1 MNNEI
6 EEKILEML
14 TENKE
19 GAVTYKELEETINK
33 IRGNM
38 IQKLLDKEFE
48 EHMKYKKGSHEAKKT
63 TNRRN
68 GKGSTKTLRTKKGE
82 IEVTMPRDR
91 EGSFEP
97 VVVPKKK
104 INR

>member
-14 TENKE
+14 TKNKE
-19 GAVTYKELEETINK
+19 GAVTYKELEEAINK

-48 EHMKYKKGSHEAKKT
+48 EHMKYKKGSHEAKK
-63 TNRRN
+63 
-68 GKGSTKTLRTKKGE
+68 KQQKEEMKK
-82 IEVTMPRDR
+82 
-91 EGSFEP
+91 
-97 VVVPKKK
+97 VVQKH
-104 INR
+104 